1 MISVGEEVEQDL
13 TLLQGQC
20 TQLESANQAWQTF
33 YEDQIDLLKEKF
45 QNHIQFDE
53 NPDFEQIIQLI
64 ATALG
69 NENLCIQLFSN

>member
-53 NPDFEQIIQLI
+53 K
-64 ATALG
+64 
-69 NENLCIQLFSN
+69 S